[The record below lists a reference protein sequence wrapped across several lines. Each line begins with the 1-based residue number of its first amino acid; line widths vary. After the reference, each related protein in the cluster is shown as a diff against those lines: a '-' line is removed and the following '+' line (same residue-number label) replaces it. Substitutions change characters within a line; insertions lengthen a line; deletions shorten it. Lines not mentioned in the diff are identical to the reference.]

1 MLLTSTN
8 INPLPFYTSLEDK
21 WQHRR
26 YADNHDIF
34 CPTDRIIPFQ
44 LIIGSEYTQYA
55 YRVWIYDAATNT
67 EVKQL
72 VLNTDYTQYEKRFTD
87 YWVINISDVASANLM
102 EAGKY
107 YYLKFAVQLP
117 DTTLSDVWYSDDFQ
131 ANSRTDEMCRLDYYN
146 ERDMAIGDYTI
157 SGGSST
163 NRFVFRY
170 YIPHELGKPE
180 YPFFT
185 RISER
190 NNVEYPLTM
199 RSQKKFRIPI
209 TSTEVQIDALR
220 LSVVSDKVALT
231 CNGKTYKIWMI
242 EWTEVEWRGNGIGV
256 FDCLFTT
263 NEILNNSFQA
273 APTRGDFN
281 DDFNDDFSI

>member
-8 INPLPFYTSLEDK
+8 INPLPFYTSLDEK

-26 YADNHDIF
+26 YADKHDIF

-44 LIIGSEYTQYA
+44 LIIGEHTLSA
-55 YRVWIYDAATNT
+55 YRVWLYDAITNT
-67 EVKQL
+67 EVKRL
-72 VLNTDYTQYEKRFTD
+72 VLNTDYTQNEKRYTG
-87 YWVINISDVASANLM
+87 YWVVAISDIASAGLM

-107 YYLKFAVQLP
+107 YYLKFAVEYP
-117 DTTLSDVWYSDDFQ
+117 GGTLYDVYYSDDFQ
-131 ANSRTDEMCRLDYYN
+131 ANSRTGEMCRLDYYN

-157 SGGSST
+157 FGGSSKK
-163 NRFVFRY
+163 RFVFRY

-180 YPFFT
+180 YPFYT

-190 NNVEYPLTM
+190 NNIEYPLTM
-199 RSQKKFRIPI
+199 RSQKKFRVPI
-209 TSTEVQIDALR
+209 TATEVQIDALR

-242 EWTEVEWRGNGIGV
+242 EWTEVEWRGDGIGV

>member
-8 INPLPFYTSLEDK
+8 INPLPFYTSLDEK

-26 YADNHDIF
+26 YADKHDIF

-44 LIIGSEYTQYA
+44 LIIGEDHILFA
-55 YRVWIYDAATNT
+55 YRVWLYDAITNT

-72 VLNTDYTQYEKRFTD
+72 VLNTDYTQNAKKYTG
-87 YWVINISDVASANLM
+87 YWVVAISDIASAGLM

-107 YYLKFAVQLP
+107 YYLKFAVQHSNL
-117 DTTLSDVWYSDDFQ
+117 TLSDVWYSDDFQ
-131 ANSRTDEMCRLDYYN
+131 ANSRTGEMCRLDYYN

-157 SGGSST
+157 FGGSST
-163 NRFVFRY
+163 KRFVFRY

-180 YPFFT
+180 YPFYT

-199 RSQKKFRIPI
+199 RSQKKFRVPI
-209 TSTEVQIDALR
+209 TATEVQIDALR

-242 EWTEVEWRGNGIGV
+242 EWTEVEWRGDGIGV

>member
-8 INPLPFYTSLEDK
+8 INPLPFYTSLGEK
-21 WQHRR
+21 WQYRR
-26 YADNHDIF
+26 YADKHDIF

-44 LIIGSEYTQYA
+44 LIIDRYPVYD
-55 YRVWIYDAATNT
+55 YKVWLYDAVTNA

-72 VLNTDYTQYEKRFTD
+72 VLGTDYTRDLKTYTD
-87 YWVINISDVASANLM
+87 YRVIAISDIASANLM

-107 YYLKFAVQLP
+107 YYLKFAVRLP
-117 DTTLSDVWYSDDFQ
+117 NLSLHNVYYSDDFQ
-131 ANSRTDEMCRLDYYN
+131 ANSRTGEMCRLDYYN

-157 SGGSST
+157 FGGSST
-163 NRFVFRY
+163 KRFVFRY

-180 YPFFT
+180 YPFYT

-190 NNVEYPLTM
+190 NNIEYPLTM
-199 RSQKKFRIPI
+199 RSQKKFRVPI
-209 TSTEVQIDALR
+209 TATEVQIDALR

-242 EWTEVEWRGNGIGV
+242 EWNEVEWRGDGIGV

>member
-8 INPLPFYTSLEDK
+8 INPLPFYTSLGEK
-21 WQHRR
+21 WQYRR
-26 YADNHDIF
+26 YADKHDIF

-44 LIIGSEYTQYA
+44 LIIDRYPVYD
-55 YRVWIYDAATNT
+55 YKVWLYDAVTNA

-72 VLNTDYTQYEKRFTD
+72 VLNTDYTQDAKTYTGYR
-87 YWVINISDVASANLM
+87 VVAISDIASANLM

-117 DTTLSDVWYSDDFQ
+117 NLSLHNVYYSDDFQ
-131 ANSRTDEMCRLDYYN
+131 ANSRTGEMCRLDYYN

-157 SGGSST
+157 FGGSST
-163 NRFVFRY
+163 KRFVFRY

-180 YPFFT
+180 YPFYT

-190 NNVEYPLTM
+190 NNIEYPLTM
-199 RSQKKFRIPI
+199 RSQKKFRVPI
-209 TSTEVQIDALR
+209 TATEVQIDALR

-242 EWTEVEWRGNGIGV
+242 EWNEVEWRGDGIGV

>member
-8 INPLPFYTSLEDK
+8 INPLPFYTSLDEK
-21 WQHRR
+21 WQYRR
-26 YADNHDIF
+26 YADKHDIF

-44 LIIGSEYTQYA
+44 LIIGEDHILYA
-55 YRVWIYDAATNT
+55 YRVWLYDAITNT

-72 VLNTDYTQYEKRFTD
+72 VLNTDYTQNAKRYTG
-87 YWVINISDVASANLM
+87 YRVVTISDIASADLM

-107 YYLKFAVQLP
+107 YYLKFAVQYP
-117 DTTLSDVWYSDDFQ
+117 DLTLRDVWYSDDFQ
-131 ANSRTDEMCRLDYYN
+131 ANSRTGEMCRLDYYN

-157 SGGSST
+157 FGGSST
-163 NRFVFRY
+163 KRFVFRY

-180 YPFFT
+180 YPFYT

-199 RSQKKFRIPI
+199 RSQKKFRVPI
-209 TSTEVQIDALR
+209 TATEVQIDALR

-242 EWTEVEWRGNGIGV
+242 EWTEIEWRGDGIGV

>member
-8 INPLPFYTSLEDK
+8 INPLPFYTSLDEK

-26 YADNHDIF
+26 YADKHDIF

-44 LIIGSEYTQYA
+44 LIVGEHTQYA
-55 YRVWIYDAATNT
+55 CRVWLYDAITNT

-72 VLNTDYTQYEKRFTD
+72 VLNTDYTQNRKKYTG
-87 YWVINISDVASANLM
+87 YQVVAISDIASDGLM

-107 YYLKFAVQLP
+107 YYLKFAVEYP
-117 DTTLSDVWYSDDFQ
+117 GGTLYDVYYSDDFQ
-131 ANSRTDEMCRLDYYN
+131 ANSRTGEMCRLDYYN

-157 SGGSST
+157 FGGSSKK
-163 NRFVFRY
+163 RFVFRY

-180 YPFFT
+180 YPFYT

-190 NNVEYPLTM
+190 NNIEYPLTM
-199 RSQKKFRIPI
+199 RSQKKFRVPI
-209 TSTEVQIDALR
+209 TATEVQIDALR

-242 EWTEVEWRGNGIGV
+242 EWTEVEWRGDGIGV

>member
-8 INPLPFYTSLEDK
+8 INPLPFYRSLDEK

-26 YADNHDIF
+26 YADKHDIF

-44 LIIGSEYTQYA
+44 LIFTGEYTLYP
-55 YRVWIYDAATNT
+55 YRMWLYDAITNT

-72 VLNTDYTQYEKRFTD
+72 VLNTDYTQDFKRYTG
-87 YWVINISDVASANLM
+87 YRVVTISDVASADLM

-117 DTTLSDVWYSDDFQ
+117 DLSLRDVYYSDDFQ
-131 ANSRTDEMCRLDYYN
+131 ANSRTGEMCRLDYYN
-146 ERDMAIGDYTI
+146 ERDMAIGDYMI
-157 SGGSST
+157 FGGSWPK
-163 NRFVFRY
+163 RFVFRY

-180 YPFFT
+180 YPFYT

-190 NNVEYPLTM
+190 NNIEYPLTM
-199 RSQKKFRIPI
+199 RSQKKFRVPI
-209 TSTEVQIDALR
+209 TATEVQIDALR
-220 LSVVSDKVALT
+220 LAVVSDKVALT

-242 EWTEVEWRGNGIGV
+242 EWTEVEWRGDGIGV

-281 DDFNDDFSI
+281 DDFNNDFSI

>member
-8 INPLPFYTSLEDK
+8 INPLPFYTSLGEK
-21 WQHRR
+21 WQYRR
-26 YADNHDIF
+26 YADKHDIF

-44 LIIGSEYTQYA
+44 LIIDRYPVYD
-55 YRVWIYDAATNT
+55 YKVWLYDAVTNA

-72 VLNTDYTQYEKRFTD
+72 VLGTDYTRDLKTYTGYR
-87 YWVINISDVASANLM
+87 VVAISDIASANLM

-117 DTTLSDVWYSDDFQ
+117 NLSLHNVYYSDDFQ
-131 ANSRTDEMCRLDYYN
+131 ANSRTGEMCRLDYYN

-157 SGGSST
+157 FGGSST
-163 NRFVFRY
+163 KRFVFRY

-180 YPFFT
+180 YPFYT

-190 NNVEYPLTM
+190 NNIEYPLTM
-199 RSQKKFRIPI
+199 RSQKKFRVPI
-209 TSTEVQIDALR
+209 TATEVQIDALR

-242 EWTEVEWRGNGIGV
+242 EWNEVEWRGDGIGV

>member
-8 INPLPFYTSLEDK
+8 INPLPFYTSLDEK
-21 WQHRR
+21 WQYRR
-26 YADNHDIF
+26 YADKHDIF

-44 LIIGSEYTQYA
+44 LIIGDHTLGSF
-55 YRVWIYDAATNT
+55 RVWLYDAITNT

-72 VLNTDYTQYEKRFTD
+72 VLNTDYTQNAKKYTG
-87 YWVINISDVASANLM
+87 YWVVTISDIASADLM

-107 YYLKFAVQLP
+107 YYLKFAVQHP
-117 DTTLSDVWYSDDFQ
+117 DLSLHDVWYSDDFQ
-131 ANSRTDEMCRLDYYN
+131 ANSRTGEMCRLDYYN
-146 ERDMAIGDYTI
+146 ERDMAIGDYSI
-157 SGGSST
+157 FGGSST
-163 NRFVFRY
+163 KRFVFRY

-180 YPFFT
+180 YPFYT

-199 RSQKKFRIPI
+199 RSQKKFRVPI
-209 TSTEVQIDALR
+209 TATEVQIDALR

-242 EWTEVEWRGNGIGV
+242 EWTEIEWRGDGIGV

-281 DDFNDDFSI
+281 DDFNDDFNI

>member
-1 MLLTSTN
+1 MLLTNTN
-8 INPLPFYTSLEDK
+8 INPLPFYTSLDDK
-21 WQHRR
+21 WQYRR

-44 LIIGSEYTQYA
+44 LIIGTYTLYA
-55 YRVWIYDAATNT
+55 YRVWLYNATTDAQIELLTLT
-67 EVKQL
+67 
-72 VLNTDYTQYEKRFTD
+72 TDYTVYEKRFTD
-87 YWVINISDVASANLM
+87 YWVVNISDVASTGLM
-102 EAGKY
+102 EAGEY
-107 YYLKFAVQLP
+107 YYLKFAVINPSEEIQEA
-117 DTTLSDVWYSDDFQ
+117 WYSDDFQ
-131 ANSRTDEMCRLDYYN
+131 ANSRTGGMCRLDYYN
-146 ERDMAIGDYTI
+146 ERDITIGDYTI
-157 SGGSST
+157 SGGDST

-180 YPFFT
+180 YPFYT

-209 TSTEVQIDALR
+209 TATEVQIDALR

-242 EWTEVEWRGNGIGV
+242 EWPEVEWRGDGIGV